1 MAIDLRSRV
10 LEARLARLEVT
21 LAMTAVLCCGLMRS
35 VREVKLH
42 CAWRNVARAKAAWR
56 DARWKKW

>member
-1 MAIDLRSRV
+1 
-10 LEARLARLEVT
+10 
-21 LAMTAVLCCGLMRS
+21 VLCCGLMRS

-56 DARWKKW
+56 DARRKKW